1 MRQGH
6 PLAQTFTLQSD
17 DEANEGGRF
26 LTSVDIFFANKHA
39 TLPVIVEI
47 RNTINGIPGTK
58 VLPYSRQK
66 RLPASINTDLTAATA
81 TTFTFDSPVYVM
93 EGVEYALVVKTN
105 TPDYKIW
112 LTVLGDAEIG
122 GSRNISTQPHS
133 GVLYKSSNDTDWAI
147 SPQEDLKFSIKAATF
162 TTGSAGVVT
171 LQNDAILIKQLSRNP
186 LIFKDASTVL
196 KIQYLWKMI

>member
-17 DEANEGGRF
+17 DEDNEGGRF

-58 VLPYSRQK
+58 VLPYSRQA
-66 RLPASINTDLTAATA
+66 RLPATINTDLTAATA

-105 TPDYKIW
+105 TPDYKIFV
-112 LTVLGDAEIG
+112 TVLGDAEIG

-147 SPQEDLKFSIKAATF
+147 SPQEDLKFSIKAA
-162 TTGSAGVVT
+162 
-171 LQNDAILIKQLSRNP
+171 
-186 LIFKDASTVL
+186 
-196 KIQYLWKMI
+196 